1 LFSGRESGRTF
12 GHIMGRLVGQ
22 VARKPLEGAVAI
34 APGLIDAA
42 QVMAGQGQQEAV
54 EGRCLRPRR
63 GRA

>member
-1 LFSGRESGRTF
+1 
-12 GHIMGRLVGQ
+12 MGRLVGQ